1 MTVDFQSLMAIDPQ
15 CTIQYHEPLK
25 NHTTF
30 KIGGKAD
37 ILIIPGSV
45 DGIAMA
51 IELCR
56 KAELPYVILGNGS
69 NVLVTD
75 KGFRGAVIKVSAPFS
90 QVTVKGTELV
100 AEAGIL
106 LSMLANEAKEA
117 SLSGLAFAS
126 GIPGTL
132 GGAIFMNAGAYGGE
146 MKDVVTWVEALTPEG
161 DIIRLTP
168 EAMQFGYRTSIV
180 KAKGYVVLRC
190 GLTLHKLQRE
200 TIQSEMDDYTMRRT
214 SKQPLELPSAGST
227 FKRPTGHFAGQ
238 LIETA
243 GLRGL
248 RYGDA
253 QVSQKHCGFVVNR
266 GQATCEDV
274 LTLIGII
281 QKVVYDHA
289 HVRLER
295 EVQLIGE

>member
-1 MTVDFQSLMAIDPQ
+1 MTVDFQCLMAIDPQ
-15 CTIQYHEPLK
+15 CMIQYQEPLK

-37 ILIIPGSV
+37 VLLTPGSIE
-45 DGIAMA
+45 GIAMA
-51 IELCR
+51 VELCR

-75 KGFRGAVIKVSAPFS
+75 KGFRGAVIKVSEPFNRVS
-90 QVTVKGTELV
+90 IEGTEMV

-106 LSMLANEAKEA
+106 LSRLANEAKEA
-117 SLSGLAFAS
+117 SLAGLAFAS

-180 KAKGYVVLRC
+180 KSKGYIVLRC
-190 GLTLHKLQRE
+190 GMTLQKSKKE
-200 TIQSEMDDYTMRRT
+200 TIQSEMDDYTMRRK

-227 FKRPTGHFAGQ
+227 FKRPEGHFAGQ
-238 LIETA
+238 LIEMA

-274 LTLIGII
+274 LMLIGII
-281 QKVVYDHA
+281 QKVVFDHA
-289 HVRLER
+289 QVKLAR
-295 EVQLIGE
+295 EVQIIGE

>member
-30 KIGGKAD
+30 KIGGAAD
-37 ILIIPGSV
+37 ILVIPGSV
-45 DGIAMA
+45 EGIAAA
-51 IELCR
+51 IKLCR

-75 KGFRGAVIKVSAPFS
+75 KGFRGAVIKVSAPFNR
-90 QVTVKGTELV
+90 VEIADDHIV
-100 AEAGIL
+100 AESGIL
-106 LSMLANEAKEA
+106 LSNLANAAKEA
-117 SLSGLAFAS
+117 ALTGLEFAS

-146 MKDVVTWVEALTPEG
+146 MKDVVHWVEALTPEG
-161 DIIRLTP
+161 DVVRLKP

-180 KAKGYVVLRC
+180 KKYGYVVLRC
-190 GLTLHKLQRE
+190 GLVLAKSQKTVIQE
-200 TIQSEMDDYTMRRT
+200 TMSDLTIRRT

-227 FKRPTGHFAGQ
+227 FKRPEGYFAGQ
-238 LIETA
+238 LIENA

-266 GQATCEDV
+266 GNATCKEV

-281 QKVVYDHA
+281 QKVVYDQSK
-289 HVRLER
+289 VKLER